1 MGALAR
7 GVSRVQLHVHKLDC
21 CKMRAVIIVTIV
33 AAALAVASEITEGDT
48 LLTEVQA
55 SVDSMKKRGAT
66 ENDCKSLAKTTCKEV
81 LNERATDQKMINAIP
96 DGRRC
101 LSLGRKAI
109 LEAKAH
115 YKVSVT
121 KWLAVKKTV
130 TTYANAKVSI
140 ASRLFSSLT
149 VGKCG
154 FVFRSKS
161 YLVAKA
167 NYTKAIR
174 TELMWRAR
182 VKEAKKMIKRFIKIA
197 KSRQHKCHC
206 RTKVVMARVYSKIFE
221 VRRVTRQVKAFAK
234 CQLMQCVL
242 NGTKLS
248 SKKCR
253 VPLKSLVKKSLNS
266 TTQRASCVGKA
277 KRKGKKGKASGKKK
291 PSKKEKAMKEKAL
304 KKRNAKVSKKE
315 KAQKK
320 GEQAKKALLRRKREQ
335 AKKNI
340 AKKLAKVKETKTK
353 TLLKKK
359 KAAEKKRKET
369 KAKLKARFEKARK
382 IASKKKRAEFKAK
395 LIAKE
400 ESAKEAKAKKIA
412 KERQAKAARK
422 TAIEKLKKREARAK
436 KILKEKTTKDK
447 IAKRRLAEKAAKM
460 TRAEKISKETKAKAL
475 KLREQAAKAR
485 VRKEKKAKAVAKER
499 RLKERKAKVVAREKR
514 AKKIRAI
521 RIAEERKAKANMKK
535 IKAEKKRKAKVR
547 EAKAKKILLEKRIKE
562 RSAKVKAAEKKA
574 KERRAKAIRR
584 ERNNKAKRA
593 EERHAK
599 ARVAREK
606 RAKYVV
612 RERKGKEARS
622 KAVLKERRAK
632 ESRAKTIARDRRAK
646 AIKKQNQER
655 AAKARARE
663 RRAKIVAR
671 ERKRAE
677 RNAKRR
683 VAERNAKERRGKA
696 VRRER
701 NAKERAGKIRERNY
715 KVARE
720 RAAKER
726 ANKERANKARERSGK
741 QARERRSKSLVR
753 VTYNAWTGW
762 INNMDHPMNYAVG
775 GNFYLSGLGSYH
787 NNHYED
793 RQFKVIRTRIGAR
806 QVRSQW
812 TGWLNNMDRPMSYS
826 CPGNQ
831 VIVGLISY
839 HNNHTEDRRWR
850 IKCAQFGG
858 VGVRKGGWTGYLN
871 NWDRP
876 FYSGC
881 GGRPL
886 VGLMSYHWNRTEDRR
901 WRMQCGS
908 FYNRL

>member
-291 PSKKEKAMKEKAL
+291 PSKKEKAMKEKA
-304 KKRNAKVSKKE
+304 
-315 KAQKK
+315 QKK

-400 ESAKEAKAKKIA
+400 KSAKEAKAKKIA

-422 TAIEKLKKREARAK
+422 TAIEKLK
-436 KILKEKTTKDK
+436 
-447 IAKRRLAEKAAKM
+447 
-460 TRAEKISKETKAKAL
+460 
-475 KLREQAAKAR
+475 
-485 VRKEKKAKAVAKER
+485 
-499 RLKERKAKVVAREKR
+499 
-514 AKKIRAI
+514 
-521 RIAEERKAKANMKK
+521 
-535 IKAEKKRKAKVR
+535 
-547 EAKAKKILLEKRIKE
+547 
-562 RSAKVKAAEKKA
+562 
-574 KERRAKAIRR
+574 
-584 ERNNKAKRA
+584 
-593 EERHAK
+593 
-599 ARVAREK
+599 
-606 RAKYVV
+606 
-612 RERKGKEARS
+612 
-622 KAVLKERRAK
+622 
-632 ESRAKTIARDRRAK
+632 
-646 AIKKQNQER
+646 
-655 AAKARARE
+655 
-663 RRAKIVAR
+663 
-671 ERKRAE
+671 
-677 RNAKRR
+677 
-683 VAERNAKERRGKA
+683 
-696 VRRER
+696 
-701 NAKERAGKIRERNY
+701 
-715 KVARE
+715 
-720 RAAKER
+720 
-726 ANKERANKARERSGK
+726 
-741 QARERRSKSLVR
+741 
-753 VTYNAWTGW
+753 
-762 INNMDHPMNYAVG
+762 
-775 GNFYLSGLGSYH
+775 
-787 NNHYED
+787 
-793 RQFKVIRTRIGAR
+793 
-806 QVRSQW
+806 
-812 TGWLNNMDRPMSYS
+812 
-826 CPGNQ
+826 
-831 VIVGLISY
+831 
-839 HNNHTEDRRWR
+839 
-850 IKCAQFGG
+850 
-858 VGVRKGGWTGYLN
+858 
-871 NWDRP
+871 
-876 FYSGC
+876 
-881 GGRPL
+881 
-886 VGLMSYHWNRTEDRR
+886 
-901 WRMQCGS
+901 
-908 FYNRL
+908 